1 MAILKSTNCIYL
13 HETITTHMELK
24 KQKRLFSVFIY
35 KYCYEILLVALLFHL
50 YGSVL
55 FYDLN
60 FYEKY
65 FRIANVVV
73 LYLAATNSFFHR
85 KNKLSLWFGFILIF
99 SFCCST
105 GLFYLNNY
113 ISLKYLREV
122 SFLIFLI
129 ITIFYTFS
137 FLFSPHRIDKA
148 LISGTIAGY
157 LLLLEITVRIFMILF
172 LIDDKNVLTNID
184 IKLDTS
190 FYVDIVYYCTNTATS
205 IGFSNMLP
213 ISQNAKMVTSIL
225 SLAGQF
231 YMVIIMSM
239 MIRKFTTNK

>member
-1 MAILKSTNCIYL
+1 
-13 HETITTHMELK
+13 MELK

-55 FYDLN
+55 FFDLN

-65 FRIANVVV
+65 FRIANVIFV
-73 LYLAATNSFFHR
+73 YLAATNSFFHR
-85 KNKLSLWFGFILIF
+85 KNELSIGFALLLIF
-99 SFCCST
+99 SFFCST
-105 GLFYLNNY
+105 GLFYLDNY

-157 LLLLEITVRIFMILF
+157 LLLIEIAVRIFMLLF
-172 LIDDKNVLTNID
+172 LIDDKNILTNID
-184 IKLDTS
+184 LKQHTS

-205 IGFSNMLP
+205 IGFGNMLP
-213 ISQNAKMVTSIL
+213 ISQNAKMVTSIV

-231 YMVIIMSM
+231 YMVIMMSM
-239 MIRKFTTNK
+239 MIRKFTSNNR

>member
-1 MAILKSTNCIYL
+1 M
-13 HETITTHMELK
+13 
-24 KQKRLFSVFIY
+24 
-35 KYCYEILLVALLFHL
+35 
-50 YGSVL
+50 
-55 FYDLN
+55 
-60 FYEKY
+60 
-65 FRIANVVV
+65 
-73 LYLAATNSFFHR
+73 
-85 KNKLSLWFGFILIF
+85 
-99 SFCCST
+99 
-105 GLFYLNNY
+105 
-113 ISLKYLREV
+113 
-122 SFLIFLI
+122 IFLI